1 MPSKSWFVQIYPVGG
16 RPKTPILFTD
26 RDELC
31 AFINEFR
38 KISAP
43 GTVTVYS
50 TESPTNTEE
59 QAFDELGVKVRLLS

>member
-16 RPKTPILFTD
+16 RPKTPMVFTD
-26 RDELC
+26 VDKLC

-50 TESPTNTEE
+50 TESPTNKEE
-59 QAFDELGVKVRLLS
+59 RDFEELGVKVRLLS